1 MKIIAVHLRVLI
13 VIFLLNIVNLF
24 ARFYLERF
32 RDRTNL
38 KASLTMVA
46 VQFTQETLS
55 QSVCVYVHTEYMLHN
70 IQIYSGDVGTA
81 NPVNLCS
88 KANT

>member
-32 RDRTNL
+32 RETQDKL
-38 KASLTMVA
+38 KRK
-46 VQFTQETLS
+46 FNNGCC
-55 QSVCVYVHTEYMLHN
+55 SVYT
-70 IQIYSGDVGTA
+70 GDFK
-81 NPVNLCS
+81 PECLCRC
-88 KANT
+88 AY